1 MSLQTRCGT
10 DIDTIGNYAEA
21 MADGAQF
28 PDVTVFT
35 DGARYWLAD
44 GFHRVEAA
52 RRIGRTTVSADVR
65 KGTED
70 DAVVFGGTANNKQ
83 GKRPT
88 RADVQH
94 FLEMVWERRE
104 AVFGGTP
111 TGGNMAEKCGV
122 SRGTATSFVNARLAE
137 MQIAP
142 VAAPVQIEQVKR
154 PVRPT
159 RLIGSDGKAYP
170 VRPVRPVRPSEP
182 VAAPVRPPAPKGSSD
197 IEDWPRDRYGV
208 QIPQEILGAFA
219 DETARDVIESHLRH
233 AKGLL
238 KGALDEREPSAAHL
252 RQSDLMEVENALRA
266 VKAAKPHC
274 VCRMCQG
281 NGCKA
286 CRETGF
292 QTEAQY
298 GRNPREFR
306 AD

>member
-1 MSLQTRCGT
+1 
-10 DIDTIGNYAEA
+10 
-21 MADGAQF
+21 
-28 PDVTVFT
+28 
-35 DGARYWLAD
+35 
-44 GFHRVEAA
+44 
-52 RRIGRTTVSADVR
+52 
-65 KGTED
+65 
-70 DAVVFGGTANNKQ
+70 
-83 GKRPT
+83 
-88 RADVQH
+88 
-94 FLEMVWERRE
+94 MVWERRE

-122 SRGTATSFVNARLAE
+122 SRATGERFVNARMAE
-137 MQIAP
+137 MQIGP
-142 VAAPVQIEQVKR
+142 VAAHVSMTQVNKGVAPVQIEQVKM

-170 VRPVRPVRPSEP
+170 VRPTRPVRPVRPSAP
-182 VAAPVRPPAPKGSSD
+182 VAAPVRPSAPKGSSD

-208 QIPQEILGAFA
+208 QIPQELLGAFA

-238 KGALDEREPSAAHL
+238 KGALDERDPSAAHL

>member
-1 MSLQTRCGT
+1 M
-10 DIDTIGNYAEA
+10 
-21 MADGAQF
+21 
-28 PDVTVFT
+28 
-35 DGARYWLAD
+35 
-44 GFHRVEAA
+44 
-52 RRIGRTTVSADVR
+52 
-65 KGTED
+65 
-70 DAVVFGGTANNKQ
+70 
-83 GKRPT
+83 
-88 RADVQH
+88 
-94 FLEMVWERRE
+94 
-104 AVFGGTP
+104 
-111 TGGNMAEKCGV
+111 
-122 SRGTATSFVNARLAE
+122 
-137 MQIAP
+137 
-142 VAAPVQIEQVKR
+142 KR